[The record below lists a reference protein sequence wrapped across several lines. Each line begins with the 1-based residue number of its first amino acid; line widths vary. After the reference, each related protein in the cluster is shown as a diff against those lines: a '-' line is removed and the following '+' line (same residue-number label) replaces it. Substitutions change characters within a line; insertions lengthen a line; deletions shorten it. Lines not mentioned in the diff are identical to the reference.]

1 MHAMEALPARTLL
14 DYFNHAVST
23 GKPDL
28 LVSKVNGTW
37 TPVPAAEFGRRTRA
51 FGIGLTTLGL
61 DHDDRVAILSENRPE
76 WPMTDF
82 GTLGIGAITVPIYTT
97 YLAPQVEYI
106 LRDCGAKVIV
116 VSNAKELAKVMEVR
130 GRCPALAYVVL
141 VEGKAPNAEGV
152 LSFESVVARGEEA
165 LKAQPG
171 AWDERVGN
179 VAPESH
185 ATLIYTSGTTGEP
198 KGAVLSHG
206 NFVSNVATC
215 STFFDVNPSK
225 VGLSFLPLAH
235 VFERMIDY
243 VMFSRAA
250 TITYAE
256 SIEKLAD
263 NFGEVKPHFFA
274 SVPRVYDKIH
284 ARIFQNLE
292 NQSSTKQK
300 IFSWAL
306 KTGRERLALVEKKRT
321 VPGGLAFK
329 YKVADRLVFSKIK
342 ARLGGRFEFCM
353 SGGAPLSK
361 EVAEFFWAAGV
372 EVYEG
377 YGLTETSP
385 VLTCNRPGAW
395 KLGSVGKAIPG
406 VQLRI
411 AEDGEVLAKGPNIMR
426 GYWNKPEETK
436 KVFSAEGWFQTGDVG
451 VVDREGFL
459 TLTDRKKELIINAYG
474 KNVAPAPIEEA
485 LKHIRY
491 VTNAVL
497 IGDKRKYLIALIVPN
512 FERLEAWATSNGVEF
527 RTTTDLLRNPKVKK
541 LFQQAVDIVNGDE
554 PSEKRIKDFD
564 FLPADFSIEGGELTP
579 TLKVKRRVVAEKY
592 KDKIDGLYERAERL
606 DAAVDG
612 STEKLM

>member
-1 MHAMEALPARTLL
+1 MDALPARTLL
-14 DYFNHAVST
+14 DYFNHAVAS

-28 LVSKVNGTW
+28 LVSKVNGAW
-37 TPVPAAEFGRRTRA
+37 APVPAQEFGRKTRA

-76 WPMTDF
+76 WPMADF

-106 LRDCGAKVIV
+106 LRDCTAKVLV
-116 VSNAKELAKVMEVR
+116 VSNEKELAKVMEVR
-130 GRCPALAYVVL
+130 GRCPALSYVVL
-141 VEGKAPNAEGV
+141 VEGKLPNADGV
-152 LSFESVVARGEEA
+152 LTFESVVKRGEEA

-171 AWDERVGN
+171 AWDERVSN
-179 VAPESH
+179 VTPESH

-215 STFFDVNPSK
+215 STFFEVTPAK

-292 NQSSTKQK
+292 SQSPTKQK
-300 IFSWAL
+300 IFAWAL
-306 KTGRERLALVEKKRT
+306 KTGKERLALVEKKRP

-329 YKVADRLVFSKIK
+329 YKIADRLVFSKIK

-395 KLGSVGKAIPG
+395 KLGSVGKVIPG

-436 KVFSAEGWFQTGDVG
+436 KVFNAEGWFQTGDVG

-512 FERLEAWATSNGVEF
+512 FERLEAWASANNVEF
-527 RTTTDLLRNPKVKK
+527 RTNTDLLRNPKVRA
-541 LFQQAVDIVNGDE
+541 LYQQAINIVNGDE

-564 FLPADFSIEGGELTP
+564 FLPTDFSIEGGELTP

-592 KDKIDGLYERAERL
+592 KDKIDGLYDRAERL
-606 DAAVDG
+606 DAAIDG
-612 STEKLM
+612 STDKMM

>member
-1 MHAMEALPARTLL
+1 MDALPARILL
-14 DYFNHAVST
+14 DYFQFAVRS

-28 LVSKVNGTW
+28 LVSKVNGAW
-37 TPVPAAEFGRRTRA
+37 APVSAAEFGRRTKA
-51 FGIGLTTLGL
+51 FGIGLTTLGV

-82 GTLGIGAITVPIYTT
+82 ATLGIGAITVPIYTT

-106 LRDCGAKVIV
+106 IKDCTAKVIV
-116 VSNAKELAKVMEVR
+116 VSSEKELAKVMEVR
-130 GRCPALAYVVL
+130 SRCASLTHVIV
-141 VEGKAPNAEGV
+141 VEGKVPNADGV
-152 LSFESVVARGEEA
+152 LSFAEVVRRGEEA
-165 LKAQPG
+165 LKLQPS
-171 AWDERVGN
+171 AWDERVAN
-179 VAPESH
+179 VTPESH

-198 KGAVLSHG
+198 KGGVLSHG
-206 NFVSNVATC
+206 NFVSNVTTC
-215 STFFDVNPSK
+215 STFFDVNAGTI
-225 VGLSFLPLAH
+225 GLSFLPLAH

-243 VMFSRAA
+243 VFFSRAA

-263 NFGEVKPHFFA
+263 NFGEVKPHCFA

-284 ARIFQNLE
+284 AKIFQNLE
-292 NQSSTKQK
+292 DQPPARQK
-300 IFSWAL
+300 IFRWAVEVG
-306 KTGRERLALVEKKRT
+306 KERLALLEKRRP
-321 VPGGLAFK
+321 VPGGLALK
-329 YKVADRLVFSKIK
+329 YRVADRLVFSKIK
-342 ARLGGRFEFCM
+342 ARLGGRFRFCL

-385 VLTCNRPGAW
+385 VLTCNRPDAW

-406 VQLRI
+406 VTIRI
-411 AEDGEVLAKGPNIMR
+411 SEDGEVLAKGPNIMR

-436 KVFSAEGWFQTGDVG
+436 KVFTADGWFLTGDIG

-474 KNVAPAPIEEA
+474 KNIAPAPIEDA

-491 VTNAVL
+491 VASAVL
-497 IGDKRKYLIALIVPN
+497 IGDRRKFLSALLVPN
-512 FERLEAWATSNGVEF
+512 FERLEAWASANNVEF
-527 RTTTDLLRNPKVKK
+527 RSHQELIRNPKVRA

-554 PSEKRIKDFD
+554 PSEKRIKDFALLTTD
-564 FLPADFSIEGGELTP
+564 FTIEGGELTP

-592 KDKIDGLYERAERL
+592 KNVIDGLYEKAEMM
-606 DAAVDG
+606 DASVDRG
-612 STEKLM
+612 SGKMM